1 MFPSK
6 LNSRLAAVVGLIE
19 YSDAAPTAAL
29 RELTESLAL
38 RIAMELAK
46 LDRCLAEDVPA
57 FNALCREVGL
67 AAIVPKPR
75 AGGTPPS
82 RSASP

>member
-1 MFPSK
+1 M
-6 LNSRLAAVVGLIE
+6 A
-19 YSDAAPTAAL
+19 
-29 RELTESLAL
+29 
-38 RIAMELAK
+38 LAK
-46 LDRCLAEDVPA
+46 LDRCLAEDVAA